1 MTVATIQ
8 IDIQGMSCASCL
20 GRVETALGAAD
31 GVSNAQ
37 VNLATET
44 ATIQFDPAATTAA
57 AIANISTL
65 AGYPASLQIDPNA
78 QHDRKAAEATD
89 LARRVTIAAILTL
102 PVFFL
107 AMGAHT
113 FHGIAMWV
121 ENTLGSQTD
130 KLIQF
135 ALTTVIMA
143 WPGLDFY
150 RKGIPALFKGAP
162 DMNALVALG
171 TLAAWGFSTI
181 ATFTPQILPEGSR
194 GVYFEAAAVIITLI
208 LLGRLLEARA
218 KGQTGDA
225 IRKLINLA
233 PKTARVIRKG
243 KVIDLDIT
251 KIVVNDKIE
260 VRPGAQ
266 IPVDGTISDGTSHID
281 ESMIT
286 GEPIPA
292 RKTIGDAV
300 TGATINGTGALIVTA
315 TRVGGDTTLAQ
326 IIRMVQDAQGARL
339 PIQELVNRVTGWFVP
354 VVLGLAALTVL
365 VWLTF
370 GPDPALGLALVSG
383 VSVLIVA
390 CPCAMGLATPTSI
403 MVGTGRAAEMG
414 VLFRKGDALQQLQ
427 SANVVAFDKTG
438 TLTMGKPTLTTFSV
452 ASDFDAGTVLQL
464 AASIEAQSEHPIGH
478 AVVNAATDKSLSLLT
493 VKDFNTITGYGLQG
507 QVNGQNIFIGA
518 ARLMERENVNITEK
532 TTEAS
537 TLAQQ
542 GQSPFYIA
550 INGKLGALM
559 AVSDPVKPNAAEI
572 ITALHEM
579 GLKVAM
585 ITGDN
590 AQTAQV
596 VANQL
601 NIDTVIADVLPDGK
615 VDAINQLKT
624 NSQTV
629 AFVGDGINDAPALAT
644 ADIGIA
650 IGTGTDVAIESADMV
665 LMSGDLAGVL
675 RAFAISHATMR
686 NIKQNLFW
694 AFAYNAALIPV
705 AAGLLY
711 PINGMLLSPM
721 LAAGAMALS
730 SVFVITNALRLRRAG
745 MAA

>member
-1 MTVATIQ
+1 MTVETIQ

-20 GRVETALGAAD
+20 GRVETALSGAK
-31 GVSNAQ
+31 GVTEAQ

-44 ATIQFDPAATTAA
+44 GTVHFDPDLITASE
-57 AIANISTL
+57 IANISTL

-78 QHDRKAAEATD
+78 QHDRKAAEATE
-89 LARRVTIAAILTL
+89 LAQRVKIAAILTV
-102 PVFFL
+102 PVFIL

-113 FHGIAMWV
+113 FHSFAMWI
-121 ENTLGSQTD
+121 EATLGSQND

-135 ALTTVIMA
+135 ALTTIIMA
-143 WPGLDFY
+143 WPGYDFY
-150 RKGIPALFKGAP
+150 RKGIPALLKGAP

-181 ATFTPQILPEGSR
+181 ATFTPSILPVGSR

-266 IPVDGTISDGTSHID
+266 IPVDGTISEGTSHID

-292 RKTIGDAV
+292 RKTIGDNV
-300 TGATINGTGALIVTA
+300 TGATINGTGALIITA

-365 VWLTF
+365 IWLTL

-427 SANVVAFDKTG
+427 SATVVAFDKTG
-438 TLTMGKPTLTTFSV
+438 TLTLGKPTLTTFSP
-452 ASDFDAGTVLQL
+452 ANGFDGTTTLQI
-464 AASIEAQSEHPIGH
+464 AASLEAQSEHPIGT
-478 AVVNAATDKSLSLLT
+478 AVVNASSEPLLP
-493 VKDFNTITGYGLQG
+493 VKDFNTLTGYGLQG
-507 QVNGQNIFIGA
+507 TINGDKVLIGN
-518 ARLMERENVNITEK
+518 ARLMQREDINITEK
-532 TTEAS
+532 TTEAT

-550 INGKLGALM
+550 INGQLAALI
-559 AVSDPVKPNAAEI
+559 AVSDPIKPNAAEI
-572 ITALHEM
+572 IAALHEM

-590 AQTAQV
+590 SQTASA
-596 VANQL
+596 VAKTL

-615 VDAINQLKT
+615 VDAITQLKANT
-624 NSQTV
+624 QTV

-665 LMSGDLAGVL
+665 LMSGDLSGVL

-705 AAGLLY
+705 AAGVLY
-711 PINGMLLSPM
+711 PINGTLLSPM

-745 MAA
+745 IVG